1 MSNTPFTSQ
10 IFIDIWKKHFVPN
23 KLIKK
28 FQFIEGVSFYKS
40 NFLPVFFNA
49 GKNLT
54 KGNNYK
60 IHDYKDYKNK
70 TFIIYDV
77 LPHLKDDSVKLPKDI
92 KILKSNQYPGFLID
106 LTKFSNIDEYLLKT
120 FSKNTR
126 MKMRKF
132 SSRLDTCFNI
142 STKMF
147 FGNIDKKEYESI
159 FDHFMVLLQKR
170 YSDKQISNNNMLPSE
185 WNFYRELAYPLIM
198 DKKASLFV
206 IYDNKVPINI
216 TYNYHTEDTLID
228 AMTVFDIDYS
238 KFNIGYVNN
247 LKILNWC
254 FENNLKT
261 LDFSKGYFDYKKRM
275 CSLEYNFEYHILFDN
290 NSIKAKMTAFF
301 LYKFYEFKSSL
312 RNKGINTVIHKLT
325 FLIKNK
331 KTKKAHSEMTELNGL
346 PDINTLSEINFNK
359 EKHAFLNKNICDF
372 LYSTSKNRSEIK
384 VYSVNNQNDSYIIS
398 CETLAQKISLKL

>member
-23 KLIKK
+23 KLIRK

-132 SSRLDTCFNI
+132 SSRLDQ
-142 STKMF
+142 
-147 FGNIDKKEYESI
+147 SI
-159 FDHFMVLLQKR
+159 
-170 YSDKQISNNNMLPSE
+170 
-185 WNFYRELAYPLIM
+185 NFR
-198 DKKASLFV
+198 FV
-206 IYDNKVPINI
+206 ERTNGE
-216 TYNYHTEDTLID
+216 TYNVLD
-228 AMTVFDIDYS
+228 ANMRA
-238 KFNIGYVNN
+238 KFN
-247 LKILNWC
+247 K
-254 FENNLKT
+254 
-261 LDFSKGYFDYKKRM
+261 
-275 CSLEYNFEYHILFDN
+275 LEI
-290 NSIKAKMTAFF
+290 S
-301 LYKFYEFKSSL
+301 
-312 RNKGINTVIHKLT
+312 V
-325 FLIKNK
+325 
-331 KTKKAHSEMTELNGL
+331 
-346 PDINTLSEINFNK
+346 
-359 EKHAFLNKNICDF
+359 
-372 LYSTSKNRSEIK
+372 
-384 VYSVNNQNDSYIIS
+384 SVNNIFNTEYTETNLVPMPKANMMLGVSYQIF
-398 CETLAQKISLKL
+398 